1 MVWFAH
7 GDKRRTLITDA
18 PTLEAAIERAARV
31 VSLPIL
37 GYQAAAIAEAA
48 GIWASGAAAVLQAV
62 PRHAWEDD
70 RGREHLR
77 QRMRSRLLDKITREG
92 HVPVS
97 LPAERLYR
105 TPFMPW
111 MNSADDAPVPQ
122 YSMPADSDWEQVVIV
137 LGVGVRTPPVDRQ
150 AAVRLGILGGSKPA

>member
-1 MVWFAH
+1 MTWFAH

-37 GYQAAAIAEAA
+37 SYQAAAIAEAA
-48 GIWASGAAAVLQAV
+48 GIWASGGAAVMQAF
-62 PRHAWEDD
+62 PRELWEDV
-70 RGREHLR
+70 RSREHVR
-77 QRMRSRLLDKITREG
+77 QRMWWTLLDKITREG

-97 LPAERLYR
+97 LPAESLYR

-111 MNSADDAPVPQ
+111 ADGTVPPQ
-122 YSMPADSDWEQVVIV
+122 SMPADSDWELMVIV
-137 LGVGVRTPPVDRQ
+137 LKVGVRTPPVDRQ
-150 AAVRLGILGGSKPA
+150 AAVRAGILNGNGQG